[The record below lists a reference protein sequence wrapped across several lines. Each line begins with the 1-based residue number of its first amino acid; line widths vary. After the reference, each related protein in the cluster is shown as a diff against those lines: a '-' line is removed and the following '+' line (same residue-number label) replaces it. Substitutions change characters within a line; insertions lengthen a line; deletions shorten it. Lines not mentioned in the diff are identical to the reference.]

1 MARKNERIGNF
12 PDRVDLSVAD
22 ERGVRFQASTKLARL
37 AGLPM
42 RLADDTLALRLI
54 NETQRRLWR

>member
-1 MARKNERIGNF
+1 MGAKNGRGGNF

-22 ERGVRFQASTKLARL
+22 ERGVRFQASTKLACP

-42 RLADDTLALRLI
+42 RLAGDTLA
-54 NETQRRLWR
+54 RRL